1 MFPMSD
7 PRIPKIAGRVSLVQK
22 RFSKVTRE
30 VSIFLH
36 LYVLKRRSPA
46 SIRLDEDL
54 LETS

>member
-7 PRIPKIAGRVSLVQK
+7 PRIPKIAGRVSVVQK
-22 RFSKVTRE
+22 RFSKVTGE